1 MRILA
6 GCGAQGLRATWVLA
20 MPRDSPNVS
29 RWAWRLYTSR
39 RSTSPRCEHNIGS
52 GGRARFTQRF
62 TLGCSW
68 RPLQGRRPG
77 TGAAVELTSTTLGKP
92 ESNVEA
98 KHNSPERPHS
108 KRCRS
113 RRGHSPRH
121 RPLGGRT
128 FPSPRCNLGRTT
140 SARSIPHVYKLQR
153 CVQTPERGLPRGS
166 DGTGPQPACKSQPFF
181 TFSTNH
187 ALMWISRS
195 SSVGATLSAVF
206 IGSERVGE

>member
-1 MRILA
+1 MCTNSR
-6 GCGAQGLRATWVLA
+6 
-20 MPRDSPNVS
+20 PNVS
-29 RWAWRLYTSR
+29 RWAVMGGPSGADWSLYTSR
-39 RSTSPRCEHNIGS
+39 RSSSSRCEPSVSS
-52 GGRARFTQRF
+52 GGRARITQRS

-128 FPSPRCNLGRTT
+128 FPSPRCNLGQPTP
-140 SARSIPHVYKLQR
+140 ARAIPQVYKLQGS
-153 CVQTPERGLPRGS
+153 VQTPG
-166 DGTGPQPACKSQPFF
+166 GPS
-181 TFSTNH
+181 
-187 ALMWISRS
+187 
-195 SSVGATLSAVF
+195 GADAQVL
-206 IGSERVGE
+206 